1 MDQKAFQTQTKL
13 QTIDTQ
19 LWRYPG
25 TAKLDPDS
33 FKELQ
38 KSSHTIFYI
47 DITLYKWTRKR
58 SKLK

>member
-1 MDQKAFQTQTKL
+1 MDQKAFQTQIKL

-25 TAKLDPDS
+25 TVKLDPDS

-38 KSSHTIFYI
+38 KSSHTHTIEQI
-47 DITLYKWTRKR
+47 LHLYP
-58 SKLK
+58 LN